1 MSKEILTNEKFQQV
15 MGANYVKVVSYNF
28 DTGLWNTDTY
38 AGYNIERDD
47 VSLRGWLNSSKG
59 ILDRVLA
66 SNNQEVVAYVM
77 MLTSAPDYKGVA
89 KVSVNPRYDATGN
102 AIVASVLCR
111 DTHSGKI
118 SAALPKWCGVG
129 SSVYPEHVV
138 RSMSADFARGI
149 CKNGVL
155 RKAVCNM
162 CAAKSK

>member
-15 MGANYVKVVSYNF
+15 MGANYSNVVSYNF
-28 DTGLWNTDTY
+28 DTGLWNTDTC

-47 VSLRGWLNSSKG
+47 VYLRGWLNSSKW

-118 SAALPKWCGVG
+118 SAALPTWCGVG

-138 RSMSADFARGI
+138 RSMSTDFARGI

-155 RKAVCNM
+155 RKAVLKM
-162 CAAKSK
+162 LVRGR